1 MGLARAS
8 GAVLDGVRGV
18 LIDIEVH
25 VGPGLP
31 SVGIVGLPGAS
42 VNEARWRIR
51 SAIQNS
57 GYPWPDSRVTVSLA
71 PSELP
76 KHGAGLDLPMALAIL
91 ASSGRIPGHCLV
103 GVALIGELALDGGV
117 RPVRG
122 ALALALGLVERGC
135 RSVIVPHDN
144 ATECAVVPGV
154 EIFAVDSLAAA
165 LRTLAGEGVPV
176 RADDVVHDDH
186 HSHLDLQDV
195 QGQSQARWALEIA
208 AAGGHHL
215 LLLGNPGVGKTM
227 LAERLPGI
235 LPDLDDEST
244 REVTAI
250 HSVAGL
256 THDRMV
262 RRPPF
267 QAPHCSASSAAVL
280 GSVRR
285 SGVVPGAVTLAHR
298 GVLFLDEA
306 PEFDRDV
313 LEGLRQPME
322 SRAIA
327 IHRAG
332 WLGSLPADVQMV
344 LAANPCPCGHYNQ
357 AVTDSCLC
365 RSDRI
370 RAYQSR
376 ISGPVRSRLDLGVNM
391 HALGA
396 ASLDSEDTRS
406 VRDRVWEAR
415 VRAAHRLGRFG
426 VSLNCRVP
434 GRILTDEL
442 SVDPGAQDTVTE
454 LADLGM
460 RGLHRCLRVAWSI
473 ADLRAHER
481 PTRDDVR
488 EAVDFYRAAQQVGVP

>member
-1 MGLARAS
+1 MGLARAC
-8 GAVLDGVRGV
+8 GAVLDGVHGV
-18 LIDIEVH
+18 PIDIEVH

-57 GYPWPDSRVTVSLA
+57 GHAWPDSRVTVSLA

-91 ASSGRIPGHCLV
+91 ACSGRIPAETLMGV
-103 GVALIGELALDGGV
+103 GLIGELALDGGV

-122 ALALALGLVERGC
+122 ALALALGLIERGC
-135 RSVIVPHDN
+135 RSV
-144 ATECAVVPGV
+144 VVPQRNAVECGV
-154 EIFAVDSLAAA
+154 LPRVDVFAVDTLAHTI
-165 LRTLAGEGVPV
+165 RTLAGESEPV
-176 RADDVVHDDH
+176 RVGNVRDDDAHTH
-186 HSHLDLQDV
+186 FDLGDV
-195 QGQSQARWALEIA
+195 QGQSRARWALEIA

-215 LLLGNPGVGKTM
+215 LLMGNPGVGKTM
-227 LAERLPGI
+227 LAERLPGL
-235 LPDLDDEST
+235 LPNLDDEAS

-262 RRPPF
+262 HRPPF

-285 SGVVPGAVTLAHR
+285 SGVVPGAVTLAHK

-306 PEFDRDV
+306 PEFHRDV

-322 SRAIA
+322 SRTIA

-344 LAANPCPCGHYNQ
+344 LAANPCPCGHYNE
-357 AVTDSCLC
+357 AVTDSCPC
-365 RSDRI
+365 TPDRI
-370 RAYQSR
+370 RSYQSR
-376 ISGPVRSRLDLGVNM
+376 ISGPVRSRLDIGVNM
-391 HALGA
+391 HAIGT
-396 ASLDSEDTRS
+396 ASLDSEES
-406 VRDRVWEAR
+406 GVVRARIEEAR
-415 VRAAHRLGRFG
+415 RRATHRLVRFG

-434 GRILTDEL
+434 GAILTNEL
-442 SVDPGAQDTVTE
+442 GADPAARNTIAT
-454 LADLGM
+454 LADRGM
-460 RGLHRCLRVAWSI
+460 RGLHRCLRVAWTI
-473 ADLRAHER
+473 ADLRGHER
-481 PTRDDVR
+481 PTRDDVE
-488 EAVDFYRAAQQVGVP
+488 EAVDFYRGAQQVGAP

>member
-1 MGLARAS
+1 MGLARAC
-8 GAVLDGVRGV
+8 GAVLDGVHGV
-18 LIDIEVH
+18 PIDIEVH

-57 GYPWPDSRVTVSLA
+57 GHRWPDSRVTVSLA

-91 ASSGRIPGHCLV
+91 ACSGRIPAEALMGV
-103 GVALIGELALDGGV
+103 GLIGELALDGGV

-135 RSVIVPHDN
+135 RSVVVPHRN
-144 ATECAVVPGV
+144 AVECGV
-154 EIFAVDSLAAA
+154 LPKVDVFAVDTLAHTI
-165 LRTLAGEGVPV
+165 RTLAGESEPIRVDN
-176 RADDVVHDDH
+176 ALDDDAHTH
-186 HSHLDLQDV
+186 FDLADV
-195 QGQSQARWALEIA
+195 QGQSRARWALEIA

-215 LLLGNPGVGKTM
+215 LLIGNPGTGKTM
-227 LAERLPGI
+227 LAERLPGV
-235 LPDLDDEST
+235 LPNLDDEAS

-285 SGVVPGAVTLAHR
+285 SGLVPGAVTLAHR

-306 PEFDRDV
+306 PEFHRDV

-322 SRAIA
+322 SRTIA

-332 WLGSLPADVQMV
+332 WLGSLPADAQMV
-344 LAANPCPCGHYNQ
+344 LAANPCPCGHYNE
-357 AVTDSCLC
+357 AVTDSCPC
-365 RSDRI
+365 TSDRI
-370 RAYQSR
+370 RGYQSR
-376 ISGPVRSRLDLGVNM
+376 ISGPVRSRLDIGVNM
-391 HALGA
+391 HAIGT
-396 ASLDSEDTRS
+396 ASLDSEES
-406 VRDRVWEAR
+406 GVVRARVDEAR
-415 VRAAHRLGRFG
+415 RRATHRLVRFG

-434 GRILTDEL
+434 GGILTNEL
-442 SVDPGAQDTVTE
+442 GVDPGARNTIAT
-454 LADLGM
+454 LADRGM
-460 RGLHRCLRVAWSI
+460 RGLHRCLRVAWTI
-473 ADLRAHER
+473 ADLRGHER
-481 PTRDDVR
+481 PTRDDVE
-488 EAVDFYRAAQQVGVP
+488 EAVAFYRGAQQVGTL

>member
-1 MGLARAS
+1 MGLSLAR
-8 GAVLDGVRGV
+8 GAVLDGVLGV
-18 LIDIEVH
+18 PVDIEVH

-57 GYPWPDSRVTVSLA
+57 GYTWPDSRVTISLT

-91 ASSGRIPGHCLV
+91 VSSGRIPAV
-103 GVALIGELALDGGV
+103 GLMGVGLIGELALDGGV

-122 ALALALGLVERGC
+122 ALALALGLLDRGC
-135 RSVIVPHDN
+135 RSVIVPERN
-144 ATECAVVPGV
+144 SAECGVLPGV
-154 EIFAVDSLAAA
+154 DVFSVDSLAST
-165 LRTLAGEGVPV
+165 LRTLNGEAEPV
-176 RADDVVHDDH
+176 RCNPPRDAMHD
-186 HSHLDLQDV
+186 LVDLGDV
-195 QGQSQARWALEIA
+195 QGQSEARWALEIA

-215 LLLGNPGVGKTM
+215 LLMGNPGVGKTM

-235 LPDLDDEST
+235 LPDLDDDAS

-256 THDRMV
+256 THDHMV
-262 RRPPF
+262 HRPPF

-280 GSVRR
+280 GTVRR
-285 SGVVPGAVTLAHR
+285 SGVLPGAVTLAHR

-306 PEFDRDV
+306 PEFHRDV

-322 SRAIA
+322 SHTIA

-332 WLGSLPADVQMV
+332 WLGSLPADVQIV

-357 AVTDSCLC
+357 AVTDSCRC
-365 RSDRI
+365 APERI
-370 RAYQSR
+370 RGYQSK
-376 ISGPVRSRLDLGVNM
+376 ISGPVRSRIDIGVNM

-396 ASLDSEDTRS
+396 SSLDSENS
-406 VRDRVWEAR
+406 GAVRDRVSEAR
-415 VRAAHRLGRFG
+415 TRASGRLGHFG
-426 VSLNCRVP
+426 FALNARVP
-434 GRILTDEL
+434 GRILTGEL
-442 SVDPGAQDTVTE
+442 CVDPAAQDAVAM
-454 LADLGM
+454 LADRGM
-460 RGLHRCLRVAWSI
+460 RGLHRCLRVAWTI
-473 ADLRAHER
+473 ADLRAHPR
-481 PTRDDVR
+481 PTRDDVQ
-488 EAVDFYRAAQQVGVP
+488 EAVDFYRAAQIAGGP